1 MSLPHK
7 SVDRILA
14 HKAFESTLSAWSPV
28 PINAQFCIKARF
40 RMRLIKLLSSSSRL
54 ALVSFSRSLLS
65 LLSRMVTN
73 RRRRVSESEAQRDE
87 GLRFDCHVDPGSESS
102 FSP

>member
-14 HKAFESTLSAWSPV
+14 HKAFDSTLSAWSPV
-28 PINAQFCIKARF
+28 PINCHINAQFCIKARF

-54 ALVSFSRSLLS
+54 ALVSSSRSLLS
-65 LLSRMVTN
+65 FLSRMVTN
-73 RRRRVSESEAQRDE
+73 RRRRVSESEAQRDDGFE
-87 GLRFDCHVDPGSESS
+87 V
-102 FSP
+102 